1 MNINNKV
8 DNLGKELFDYF
19 VESEPVL
26 ATYFGIHKYDGLMP
40 DGSPKR
46 HLKDIKRAKQFL
58 SEFRSIKSS
67 QLSFEK
73 RIDKEVAIHILKLF
87 IFEEDKLRFWEKNP
101 NEVLNIIGDSL
112 FLLLSRDFAPIE
124 LRLKS
129 IASRLKRT
137 PQLLEET
144 KKSLKSPVKLWT
156 KLAIESCIRFPEF
169 LKTIKAVGKQRL
181 KGKDYQILK
190 KGCSETEQAISDF
203 KDYLEDVLYP
213 SATEKFALGP
223 MKFRKLLRLRELG
236 LSSEEILLI
245 GQRLLAS
252 EKRRLKRV
260 ANKIKPGAGV
270 NEIREDIKSRYPK
283 DFNEVIRT
291 VKKSILEAKK
301 FIIKKEF
308 ATIPENESLKVLK
321 TPSFMRHIV
330 PFAAYF
336 PPAIFDKE
344 KVGVYIVTPAEKNIE
359 RLKEHSF
366 SSIINTSV
374 HEGYPGHHLQLVC
387 SATHPS
393 LIRHLSSATEFVE
406 GWAHYCEEELK
417 NLGYI
422 DLKTEFIQ
430 TLDAVWRAARIIID
444 VRLSSGEISID
455 EAVNFLIKNTAMER
469 SAAQAEVHRYT
480 HSPAYQ
486 LSYLLGKE
494 MLKGLKEDL
503 KGRLGDNF
511 NERTFHDTLLYS
523 GSLPIKY
530 IRKICKRQLSS
541 LILPACAEDSAGRYQ
556 RQYEIGDY
564 MLSPYK

>member
-1 MNINNKV
+1 MNIKT
-8 DNLGKELFDYF
+8 L
-19 VESEPVL
+19 EPQTLYPVKP
-26 ATYFGIHKYDGLMP
+26 FP
-40 DGSPKR
+40 QVR
-46 HLKDIKRAKQFL
+46 
-58 SEFRSIKSS
+58 
-67 QLSFEK
+67 
-73 RIDKEVAIHILKLF
+73 V
-87 IFEEDKLRFWEKNP
+87 
-101 NEVLNIIGDSL
+101 NEVLWQRRLWREIDLSEKQNQHLYFPKEDEKKNCSLYDILFYYIEKGLITAYDTKDDAFTKELTTAEVINIIGDSL

-291 VKKSILEAKK
+291 VKKSIQK
-301 FIIKKEF
+301 
-308 ATIPENESLKVLK
+308 
-321 TPSFMRHIV
+321 
-330 PFAAYF
+330 
-336 PPAIFDKE
+336 
-344 KVGVYIVTPAEKNIE
+344 
-359 RLKEHSF
+359 
-366 SSIINTSV
+366 IN
-374 HEGYPGHHLQLVC
+374 
-387 SATHPS
+387 
-393 LIRHLSSATEFVE
+393 
-406 GWAHYCEEELK
+406 
-417 NLGYI
+417 
-422 DLKTEFIQ
+422 
-430 TLDAVWRAARIIID
+430 
-444 VRLSSGEISID
+444 
-455 EAVNFLIKNTAMER
+455 
-469 SAAQAEVHRYT
+469 
-480 HSPAYQ
+480 
-486 LSYLLGKE
+486 
-494 MLKGLKEDL
+494 
-503 KGRLGDNF
+503 
-511 NERTFHDTLLYS
+511 
-523 GSLPIKY
+523 
-530 IRKICKRQLSS
+530 
-541 LILPACAEDSAGRYQ
+541 
-556 RQYEIGDY
+556 
-564 MLSPYK
+564 